1 MKRFIVLAIAFLA
14 ASASVASAQ
23 ENVRYGGQKGDFVF
37 TVGNSSELGGKY
49 MLSDRWALEAGL
61 HIGMRSEEISV
72 DFEDVVGSTSDYLP
86 TDYDYNSVSF
96 NPYFEVGVNYMLLPG
111 ERMQAYVGGGILGS
125 IVAYNTTYLR
135 NISTDEYDNSFTYG
149 LYALFGVEYFLTPNV
164 SIGGEASLRVT
175 TGSNE
180 ELRFYSQ
187 NEYSAIWTIN
197 TFNISTIAANSI
209 MINFYF

>member
-1 MKRFIVLAIAFLA
+1 MKRFIVLAIAFLV

-37 TVGNSSELGGKY
+37 TIGNSSELGGKY
-49 MLSDRWALEAGL
+49 MLSDRLALEAGL

>member
-14 ASASVASAQ
+14 ASLSMASAQ

-37 TVGNSSELGGKY
+37 TIDNSSELGGKY

-61 HIGMRSEEISV
+61 RIGMRSQETSV
-72 DFEDVVGSTSDYLP
+72 DYEDVVGSTSDYLP
-86 TDYDYNSVSF
+86 TDYGYNNVSF

-111 ERMQAYVGGGILGS
+111 ERMQAYVGGGVLGS
-125 IVAYNTTYLR
+125 IVADNTTYLE

-149 LYALFGVEYFLTPNV
+149 LYALFGVEYFLTPNL
-164 SIGGEASLRVT
+164 SIGGEASLRMT

-180 ELRFYSQ
+180 VLRFYSQ
-187 NEYSAIWTIN
+187 NEYSAKWTN
-197 TFNISTIAANSI
+197 EAFNISTIAANSI

>member
-37 TVGNSSELGGKY
+37 TIGNSSVLGGKY

-61 HIGMRSEEISV
+61 RITARSEDVST
-72 DFEDVVGSTSDYLP
+72 DFEDVVGSSSDYLP
-86 TDYDYNSVSF
+86 NDNGYNSASF
-96 NPYFEVGVNYMLLPG
+96 DPSLEVGVNYLLMPG
-111 ERMQAYVGGGILGS
+111 ERMQAYVGGGLHGKIYTS
-125 IVAYNTTYLR
+125 NTTYLD
-135 NISTDEYDNSFTYG
+135 NTSTEGYDNSFTYG
-149 LYALFGVEYFLTPNV
+149 LYALFGVEYFLTPNL
-164 SIGGEASLRVT
+164 SIGGEASLRMMS
-175 TGSNE
+175 GSNE
-180 ELRFYSQ
+180 ELRFYS

-197 TFNISTIAANSI
+197 AFNINTIAANSI